1 VIKIFISHSSTD
13 VSVAALL
20 AQLFQAAFSLSP
32 PDIRCT
38 SVDGYRLSVGLD
50 TDEQLRREVR
60 EAPVLVGLISR
71 SSFESAYV
79 LFELGAR
86 WGAGK
91 YLAPLLVPGE
101 EPSILRGPLSGLNAL
116 SSSSTAQLHQ
126 LVNDVGAELGIVV
139 RPAHEFEHLVDTM
152 SKWPGPR
159 AEQERRAALLAH
171 RGQVPARGADTPID
185 APEMLHV
192 FQSLHSATLTSLQK
206 QQFVTRHQGTRVK
219 WDVVV
224 SNVSVHSNDI
234 MVLCAGPQVRY
245 EWIPELFF
253 ATFPKAT
260 EADLAALTRGDE
272 ATIAGELVF
281 DSTGTVA
288 EPSLRN
294 CSLVAFRHSV

>member
-1 VIKIFISHSSTD
+1 MIKIFISHSSAD

-20 AQLFQAAFSLSP
+20 AQLFQAAFNLSP

-38 SVDGYRLSVGLD
+38 SVDGYRLSVGSD

-60 EAPVLVGLISR
+60 EAPALVGLISR

-116 SSSSTAQLHQ
+116 SSSSRAQLHQ
-126 LVNDVGAELGIVV
+126 LVNDVGAELGIPA
-139 RPAHEFEHLVDTM
+139 RPAHEFEHLVEVL
-152 SKWPGPR
+152 SKVPGPR
-159 AEQERRAALLAH
+159 AEQESRALSLTH
-171 RGQVPARGADTPID
+171 RGQVPARDGNTPTD

-192 FQSLHSATLTSLQK
+192 FQTLHSATLTKLQK

-224 SNVSVHSNDI
+224 GEVSVHANAI
-234 MVLCAGPQVRY
+234 TVLCAGPRVRY
-245 EWIPELFF
+245 EWMPELFF
-253 ATFPKAT
+253 ALFPKAA
-260 EADLAALTRGDE
+260 EADLAALTKDDE
-272 ATIAGELVF
+272 ATIVGELVF
-281 DSTGTVA
+281 DNTGAIA

-294 CSLVAFRHSV
+294 SSLVAFHRPA